1 MIQCARLDRVRA
13 DRARAAQAPS
23 VPAPTPPPQA
33 DGVPPP
39 PDRRAKIDRVDP
51 SVAPSYAQRRSR
63 SGTGAGAVRARS
75 IRRRPRLEGF
85 PPISTSIAPSDSTNA
100 GEAAE
105 PAAAEGTGRRRFLT
119 YLLAA
124 PTLTVAARL
133 GLDTAA
139 PASAQ
144 AAVQAAAAAQDAA
157 APPQLLG
164 LPGIPDVLDLGDAM
178 ILAGLP
184 TSHLLVLEITPAG
197 RAALHLPR
205 LEVGQGLT
213 TAIAM
218 LVAEE
223 LDAKLT
229 DVDVPLSDGRPELL
243 FNQLTGGS
251 NSVRSLYDPVRAAAA
266 AARARLVTAAA
277 NRWNV
282 PASTLRTAD
291 SAVLA
296 PDGRRLG
303 YGELAADAAAV
314 VLPAVPGTPKPA
326 DQRRL
331 VGTPTGRIDAR
342 DIVTGRTK
350 YAGDLQIP
358 GAVPT
363 VVARPTTINGTLKS
377 LDASVARAM
386 PGVLAVVQI
395 PSGVAVLAETFDQAL
410 KARDALRT
418 TWNPGPVADL
428 STADIQAQLR
438 AAHAPFLLPPL
449 LTPYLDGEFD
459 FAFVNHAPMEVLTAV
474 ADVRPGRA
482 ELWFAAQSP
491 IIAQQTIAAELG
503 LPQNAVTIHV
513 VRGGGSFG
521 RRLFFDA
528 ALEAAQI
535 SKAAGRPV
543 KLMWTRNDDMR
554 HGRMRPA
561 SHHRIRATYGL
572 GQVLTWEH
580 RAATVRTDLSH
591 GLGEALTGAGFNLS
605 LAGLSLAQ
613 AFFLL
618 TEKNPYN
625 VGVPTQLLAE
635 LPLAMP
641 TGSWRS
647 VYSGIVRVA
656 DEIMMDELARRMGQD
671 EVAFR
676 RARVRGAAGQ
686 AVLDTVAK
694 AGDWGRP
701 MPAGQAQGVGYH
713 DENGGRAAYLV
724 ELDASDRANPRVTK
738 AVVAADVGQV
748 INPRGLEAQLNGAL
762 IDGISVILQAG
773 NHIDNGAVREG
784 SYADFHYA
792 RQRHTPPVVEIHLMP
807 PSGAPGGAGE
817 LGVPA
822 ASAAVANAYARATGT
837 SPRSFPINF

>member
-1 MIQCARLDRVRA
+1 M
-13 DRARAAQAPS
+13 
-23 VPAPTPPPQA
+23 
-33 DGVPPP
+33 
-39 PDRRAKIDRVDP
+39 
-51 SVAPSYAQRRSR
+51 
-63 SGTGAGAVRARS
+63 
-75 IRRRPRLEGF
+75 
-85 PPISTSIAPSDSTNA
+85 PPISTSLAPSDPTDQPGGAS
-100 GEAAE
+100 GSAAE
-105 PAAAEGTGRRRFLT
+105 PAGRTDALRPPDAESAGPAGRRRFLT

-124 PTLTVAARL
+124 PTLTVAAGL
-133 GLDTAA
+133 GLDAAA
-139 PASAQ
+139 PATAQ
-144 AAVQAAAAAQDAA
+144 AAVRAAEARAAVRAA
-157 APPQLLG
+157 ETRAADAPPQLLG

-184 TSHLLVLEITPAG
+184 TSHLLVIEITPAG
-197 RAALHLPR
+197 RVALYLPR

-223 LDAKLT
+223 LDARLT

-282 PASTLRTAD
+282 PAGSLRTAD

-296 PDGRRLG
+296 PDGRRAG
-303 YGELAADAAAV
+303 YGELAAEAAAV
-314 VLPAVPGTPKPA
+314 ALPAVPGTPKPV
-326 DQRRL
+326 DRQRL

-342 DIVTGRTK
+342 DIVTGRAR
-350 YAGDLQIP
+350 YAGDLRIP

-363 VVARPTTINGTLKS
+363 VVARPTTVNGTLKS
-377 LDASVARAM
+377 LDASAARAM
-386 PGVLAVVQI
+386 PGVLGVVQI
-395 PSGVAVLAETFDQAL
+395 PTGVAVLAETFDQAL

-418 TWNPGPVADL
+418 TWNPGPVAGL
-428 STADIQAQLR
+428 SDADVRSRLR
-438 AAHAPFLLPPL
+438 AAHLPFLIPPL

-474 ADVRPGRA
+474 ADVRPNRA

-503 LPQNAVTIHV
+503 LPQNAVTVHV

-528 ALEAAQI
+528 ALEAARI
-535 SKAAGRPV
+535 SQAAGRPV
-543 KLMWTRNDDMR
+543 TLMWTRNDDMR

-580 RAATVRTDLSH
+580 RAATVKTDLGH
-591 GLGEALTGAGFNLS
+591 GLGEALTAAGFNLS

-618 TEKNPYN
+618 TEKNPYD

-635 LPLAMP
+635 LPLDVH

-647 VYSGIVRVA
+647 VYSGTVRVA

-676 RARVRGAAGQ
+676 RARLRSAAGR
-686 AVLDTVAK
+686 AVLDTVAAK
-694 AGDWGRP
+694 GNWGRP
-701 MPAGQAQGVGYH
+701 MPPGQAQGIGYH
-713 DENGGRAAYLV
+713 DEHGSMAAYLV
-724 ELDASDRANPRVTK
+724 ELDATDPAAPRVTK
-738 AVVAADVGQV
+738 AVIAADVGRAV
-748 INPRGLEAQLNGAL
+748 NPKGLEAQLTGAL
-762 IDGISVILQAG
+762 VDGISVILQAG
-773 NHIDNGAVREG
+773 NHLDNGAFREG
-784 SYADFHYA
+784 SYGDFHFA
-792 RQRHTPPVVEIHLMP
+792 RQRHTPPAVEVHLMP
-807 PSGAPGGAGE
+807 PSGSPGGAGE

>member
-1 MIQCARLDRVRA
+1 M
-13 DRARAAQAPS
+13 
-23 VPAPTPPPQA
+23 
-33 DGVPPP
+33 
-39 PDRRAKIDRVDP
+39 
-51 SVAPSYAQRRSR
+51 PSYAQRRSR
-63 SGTGAGAVRARS
+63 SGTGAGAVRARP
-75 IRRRPRLEGF
+75 IRRRLRLEGL
-85 PPISTSIAPSDSTNA
+85 PPISTSIAPSDSA
-100 GEAAE
+100 DHPGDSGR
-105 PAAAEGTGRRRFLT
+105 PAAAPDGPAAHDDPAVPAGSTGRRRFLT

-124 PTLTVAARL
+124 PTLTVATRL
-133 GLDTAA
+133 GLDATA

-144 AAVQAAAAAQDAA
+144 AAVRAAAAAQDTS

-184 TSHLLVLEITPAG
+184 TAHLLVLEITPSG

-218 LVAEE
+218 LVADE
-223 LDAKLT
+223 LDAELT

-277 NRWNV
+277 HRWNV
-282 PASTLRTAD
+282 PASGLRTAG

-303 YGELAADAAAV
+303 FGELAADAASV
-314 VLPAVPGTPKPA
+314 VVPAVPASPKPA

-331 VGTPTGRIDAR
+331 VGRPTGRIDAR
-342 DIVTGRTK
+342 DIVTGRAE

-358 GAVPT
+358 GAAPT
-363 VVARPTTINGTLKS
+363 VVTRPSTVNGTLKS

-418 TWNPGPVADL
+418 TWTPGPVADL
-428 STADIQAQLR
+428 SDADVRAKLR

-503 LPQNAVTIHV
+503 LPQSAVTVHV

-605 LAGLSLAQ
+605 VAGISLAQ

-625 VGVPTQLLAE
+625 VGIPTQLLAE
-635 LPLAMP
+635 LPLQLH

-647 VYSGIVRVA
+647 VYSGTVRVA

-676 RARVRGAAGQ
+676 RARLRDAAGR
-686 AVLDTVAK
+686 ALLDTVAK

-713 DENGGRAAYLV
+713 EENGGRVAYLV
-724 ELDASDRANPRVTK
+724 ELDATDRANPRVTR
-738 AVVAADVGQV
+738 AVIAADVGQV
-748 INPRGLEAQLNGAL
+748 INPRGLEAQLTGAL
-762 IDGISVILQAG
+762 SDGISVILLAG
-773 NHIDNGAVREG
+773 NHLDNGTFREG

-792 RQRHTPPVVEIHLMP
+792 RQRNTPPTVEIHLMP

-837 SPRSFPINF
+837 SPRSFPVNF